1 MVTFGGAK
9 DSLYRGLRSLPRRPY
24 LAAMWILCGELQ
36 VLYAPWTND
45 EVTSLMASTMD
56 LVREAA
62 ISGESAEVAQRGLEL
77 ARAWAPVIEAKD
89 AEPGSPGALLNAWAT
104 FEGLAQ
110 EIGGL
115 SGRYDGANW
124 ATLAVADRWRDW
136 DEPGPIIMSRVN
148 AEEVDASSPMG
159 QTLAWFRWIVKKV
172 AWFAGPECDPVRI
185 RAAILE
191 GPLLG
196 SAHGPARRGDD
207 NQSGDGANR
216 TGRGPGRRGGRTA
229 VHPADPVPA
238 LLDQ

>member
-89 AEPGSPGALLNAWAT
+89 AEPGSPGN
-104 FEGLAQ
+104 Q
-110 EIGGL
+110 
-115 SGRYDGANW
+115 GRDGA
-124 ATLAVADRWRDW
+124 
-136 DEPGPIIMSRVN
+136 
-148 AEEVDASSPMG
+148 
-159 QTLAWFRWIVKKV
+159 
-172 AWFAGPECDPVRI
+172 
-185 RAAILE
+185 
-191 GPLLG
+191 
-196 SAHGPARRGDD
+196 
-207 NQSGDGANR
+207 DG